1 MLRISAPAALL
12 LITSSFYAVAQSP
25 SIDVPP
31 GARLLLAA
39 KGVGAQIYSCT
50 EGHWVLK
57 APAAKLLDADG
68 KQIGTH
74 FAGPTW
80 RLTDGSEVKGKA
92 LASRPSPDAASVPW
106 LLVQAVPESGK
117 GKFADVSY
125 ITRTNTRG
133 GAAPKEACTTGAL
146 SVPYQADYSFYT
158 AK

>member
-1 MLRISAPAALL
+1 MLRFSALAALL
-12 LITSSFYAVAQSP
+12 LTTSSLCSSAQSP

-50 EGHWVLK
+50 DGHWVLK
-57 APAAKLLDADG
+57 APDAKLLDADG
-68 KQIGTH
+68 RQIGTH

-80 RLTDGSEVKGKA
+80 KLNDGSEVKGKA
-92 LASRPSPDAASVPW
+92 VATRPSPDAASVAW
-106 LLVQAVPESGK
+106 LLLQAIPDSGK
-117 GKFADVSY
+117 GKFAEVSY

-146 SVPYQADYSFYT
+146 SVPYQADYTFYT
-158 AK
+158 AR

>member
-1 MLRISAPAALL
+1 MLRFSAPAALL
-12 LITSSFYAVAQSP
+12 LITFSYAVAQSP

-50 EGHWVLK
+50 DGHWVLK
-57 APAAKLLDADG
+57 APNAKLLDADG

-106 LLVQAVPESGK
+106 LLVQAVPETGK
-117 GKFADVSY
+117 GKFADVAY

>member
-1 MLRISAPAALL
+1 MLRFTTAAALL
-12 LITSSFYAVAQSP
+12 LITSSFHARAQSP

-50 EGHWVLK
+50 DGHWVLK
-57 APAAKLLDADG
+57 APDAKLLDAEG

-74 FAGPTW
+74 LAGPTW
-80 RLTDGSEVKGKA
+80 KLSDGSEVKGKA
-92 LASRPSPDAASVPW
+92 VTTHPSPDSASVPW
-106 LLVQAVPESGK
+106 LLVQAVPDSGK

-146 SVPYQADYSFYT
+146 SVPYQADYTFYT